1 MSACNG
7 LEAVRMFEEDM
18 YATEADTS
26 HTPID
31 TILMDY
37 EMPVLNGPDA
47 TKRLRDMGCTAL
59 ILGVTGNVLED
70 DIVYFKSMGATDVL
84 AKPVQVSLLD
94 EYWRQ
99 YRVPHRHEDPE
110 AKK

>member
-1 MSACNG
+1 
-7 LEAVRMFEEDM
+7 
-18 YATEADTS
+18 
-26 HTPID
+26 
-31 TILMDY
+31 
-37 EMPVLNGPDA
+37 VLNGPDA

-59 ILGVTGNVLED
+59 ILGVTGNVLAD
-70 DIVYFKSMGATDVL
+70 DIAYFKSMGATDVL